1 MLDAALWGL
10 AAASSLLSGML
21 LACVWSPAK
30 PKLGFILAFGAGALF
45 SAIAFD
51 LVDGALAHGGERL
64 LAVGMLAGAGVYVT
78 GSYLLRSKTSSGLA
92 DEDENDSRSIV
103 LGATLDG
110 IPESLAIG
118 ASLAIAGGDNS
129 AMSLTLPVAVA
140 LSNLP
145 EALGATVSMR
155 EAGHRR
161 RGIVFIW
168 TSLVA
173 ASGFAAAVGYQV
185 LSHLDKVVASR
196 LDAFTAG
203 AVLAMVADT
212 MVPDAYRE
220 AGRIAGVATV
230 LGFAV
235 SFLLA

>member
-10 AAASSLLSGML
+10 AAASSLLVGML
-21 LACVWSPAK
+21 AAFVWSPSK

-51 LVDGALAHGGERL
+51 LVDGALENGGEWML
-64 LAVGMLAGAGVYVT
+64 SAGMLAGAGVYVA
-78 GSYLLRSKTSSGLA
+78 GSYLLRSRTSSGIA

-118 ASLAIAGGDNS
+118 ASLAVAGGDS
-129 AMSLTLPVAVA
+129 GAMSLTLPVAVA

-155 EAGHRR
+155 DAGHRR
-161 RGIVFIW
+161 RGIVLIW

-173 ASGFAAAVGYQV
+173 ASALASAIGYAV
-185 LSHLDKVVASR
+185 LSRLDEVVGSN

-212 MVPDAYRE
+212 MVPDAYRD